1 MLKFRFHT
9 TFWVFALL
17 LTIQGKLDI
26 LAFTVASA
34 VLHEAGHAVA
44 AYIKGYVLNEIT
56 LMPYGAV
63 LQGTE
68 SISKDDGLY
77 IALGGPIVNLLIVI
91 IVLALWWI
99 APSVYPITENL
110 LKVNLSILFFNLLP
124 IFPLDGARALLSVSK
139 KPLKTL
145 RRLKLAGII
154 FSMILLALFIV
165 SAFIKINYSL
175 GIMAVMIYTS
185 ATVGTKTESYKHI
198 ASLSPAV
205 KNWSN
210 PITFQKVCVSA
221 NLRLMQLLRQIK
233 PDRITTFEVRDEKNK
248 TLHSLT
254 EDNLAEL
261 CAKHKLTTRLK
272 DAIKQP
278 R

>member
-17 LTIQGKLDI
+17 LTLQGKLDI

-34 VLHEAGHAVA
+34 VLHEVGHAIA

-63 LQGTE
+63 LHGTE

-77 IALGGPIVNLLIVI
+77 IALGGPIVNLAIIIV
-91 IVLALWWI
+91 VLALWWV
-99 APSVYPITENL
+99 APSVYPLTANL
-110 LKVNLSILFFNLLP
+110 LKVNLSILFFNILP

-139 KPLKTL
+139 NPLKTL

-154 FSMILLALFIV
+154 FAFILLALFV
-165 SAFIKINYSL
+165 ASAFIKINYSL
-175 GIMAVMIYTS
+175 GIMAIMIFTS

-198 ASLSPAV
+198 ASLVPAV

-233 PDRITTFEVRDEKNK
+233 PDKITTFEVRDEKNK
-248 TLHSLT
+248 TIQHLT
-254 EDNLAEL
+254 EDNLAKL
-261 CAKHKLTTRLK
+261 CSQHKLTTRLK
-272 DAIKQP
+272 DALKQP
-278 R
+278 